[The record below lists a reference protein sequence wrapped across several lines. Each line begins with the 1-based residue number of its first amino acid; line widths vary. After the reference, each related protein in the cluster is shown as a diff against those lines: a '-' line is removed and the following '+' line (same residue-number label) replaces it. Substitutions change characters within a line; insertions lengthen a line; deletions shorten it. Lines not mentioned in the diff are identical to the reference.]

1 MATARMGLPVNHN
14 GAARALRLHDESAPS
29 RCGSCAQP
37 VGAWAT
43 DRLTGLLGRWGWDDQ
58 APAAYR
64 RAQRRWEQV
73 ALLMIDLDR
82 FKKINDEYGHPAGDV
97 VLSDV
102 ADVLKTHTRSSDLVC
117 RYGGDEFLVLLP
129 RTTGGEAAVVAERM
143 LRGIRALQTEITT
156 NDGYGL
162 TLHGQTASIGVASHV
177 PSGEDTLIDLVRDTD
192 GALQRAKRN
201 GRARVQV
208 HDPSAFAAE
217 RKADASA
224 LHHLIALQDLMSSD
238 QLPHVMVAL
247 SDGPKG
253 AEELICALGPRVI
266 MTLERLQDNG
276 FVLRRAGRYELTAAA
291 REWITDVLPAVAA
304 WTTRHHGLVH

>member
-1 MATARMGLPVNHN
+1 MNYGS
-14 GAARALRLHDESAPS
+14 LRLHEESAPS

-58 APAAYR
+58 APALYR

-129 RTTGGEAAVVAERM
+129 RTTAGEAAVVAERM

-156 NDGYGL
+156 NDGYGM
-162 TLHGQTASIGVASHV
+162 TLYGQTASIGVASHV
-177 PSGEDTLIDLVRDTD
+177 PGAEDALIDLVRDTD
-192 GALQRAKRN
+192 AALQRAKRQ

-208 HDPSAFAAE
+208 HDPSASASE
-217 RKADASA
+217 RNPDTSA
-224 LHHLIALQDLMSSD
+224 LHHLLVLQDLMSSD
-238 QLPHVMVAL
+238 QLPHVLVAL
-247 SDGPKG
+247 SDGAK
-253 AEELICALGPRVI
+253 ALEELAPMLGPEVHS
-266 MTLERLQDNG
+266 TLERLQHNG
-276 FVLRRAGRYELTAAA
+276 FVHRRASRYELTAAA
-291 REWITDVLPAVAA
+291 REWLADVLPVVAA
-304 WTTRHHGLVH
+304 WANRHLGHAH

>member
-1 MATARMGLPVNHN
+1 MATARMGLPVNQ
-14 GAARALRLHDESAPS
+14 GSLRLHDESAPS

-102 ADVLKTHTRSSDLVC
+102 ADVLKAHTRSLDLVC

-129 RTTGGEAAVVAERM
+129 RTTGSEAAVVAERM

-177 PSGEDTLIDLVRDTD
+177 PGAEDTLIDLVRDTD
-192 GALQRAKRN
+192 AALQRAKRN
-201 GRARVQV
+201 GRGRVQV
-208 HDPSAFAAE
+208 HDPSGCVAE
-217 RKADASA
+217 RNADASA
-224 LHHLIALQDLMSSD
+224 LHHLMALQDLMSSD
-238 QLPHVMVAL
+238 QSPHVMVAL
-247 SDGPKG
+247 SDGPKA
-253 AEELICALGPRVI
+253 AEELISALGPRVI

-276 FVLRRAGRYELTAAA
+276 FALRRAGRYELTAAA

-304 WTTRHHGLVH
+304 WTNRHQGLVR

>member
-1 MATARMGLPVNHN
+1 MGLPVDH
-14 GAARALRLHDESAPS
+14 GSLRLHDESAPT
-29 RCGSCAQP
+29 RCGACAQP

-58 APAAYR
+58 APAVYR

-102 ADVLKTHTRSSDLVC
+102 ADVLKAHTRSSDLVC

-129 RTTGGEAAVVAERM
+129 RTTAGEAIVVAERM
-143 LRGIRALQTEITT
+143 LRGIRALKTDITT

-162 TLHGQTASIGVASHV
+162 TLYGQTASIGVAAHV
-177 PSGEDTLIDLVRDTD
+177 PGSDDTLIDLVRDTD
-192 GALQRAKRN
+192 AALQRAKRR

-208 HDPSAFAAE
+208 HDPSAFATE
-217 RKADASA
+217 RNTDASA
-224 LHHLIALQDLMSSD
+224 LHHLLALQNLMSSE
-238 QLPHVMVAL
+238 QLPHVLVAL
-247 SDGPKG
+247 SDGAK
-253 AEELICALGPRVI
+253 ALDELVPALGPKVQS
-266 MTLERLQDNG
+266 TLDRLQENG
-276 FVLRRAGRYELTAAA
+276 FVHRRAARYELTAAA
-291 REWITDVLPAVAA
+291 REWIADVLPAVAA
-304 WTTRHHGLVH
+304 WTSRHQSR

>member
-1 MATARMGLPVNHN
+1 VNY
-14 GAARALRLHDESAPS
+14 GSLRLHDESAPS

-58 APAAYR
+58 APALYR

-82 FKKINDEYGHPAGDV
+82 FKKTNDEYGHPAGDV

-102 ADVLKTHTRSSDLVC
+102 ADVLKTHTRSADLVC

-129 RTTGGEAAVVAERM
+129 RTPAGEAAVVAERM

-156 NDGYGL
+156 NDGYGM

-177 PSGEDTLIDLVRDTD
+177 PGGEDVLIDLVRDAD
-192 GALQRAKRN
+192 AALQRAKRS

-208 HDPSAFAAE
+208 HDPSASAPERNLDRGNAAVPV
-217 RKADASA
+217 
-224 LHHLIALQDLMSSD
+224 LHHLLALQDLMSSD
-238 QLPHVMVAL
+238 QLPHVLVAL
-247 SDGPKG
+247 SDGAK
-253 AEELICALGPRVI
+253 ALEELAATLGPNVHS
-266 MTLERLQDNG
+266 TLERLQENG
-276 FVLRRAGRYELTAAA
+276 FVHRRASRYELTAAA

-304 WTTRHHGLVH
+304 WTNRHQGRVH

>member
-1 MATARMGLPVNHN
+1 MGLPVDH
-14 GAARALRLHDESAPS
+14 GSLRLHDESAPT

-58 APAAYR
+58 APATYR

-102 ADVLKTHTRSSDLVC
+102 AAVLTAHTRPTDLVC

-129 RTTGGEAAVVAERM
+129 RTKGGEAAAVAERI

-156 NDGYGL
+156 NDGYHL
-162 TLHGQTASIGVASHV
+162 TLQGQTASIGVAAHV
-177 PSGEDTLIDLVRDTD
+177 PNPEGTLIDLVRDTD
-192 GALQRAKRN
+192 AALQRAKRA

-208 HDPSAFAAE
+208 YDQSTFAAE
-217 RKADASA
+217 RAADSSA
-224 LHHLIALQDLMSSD
+224 LHHLLALQDLMSSD
-238 QLPHVMVAL
+238 QLPQVLVAL
-247 SDGPKG
+247 SDGAKA
-253 AEELICALGPRVI
+253 AEDLVPLLGPRVI

-276 FVLRRAGRYELTAAA
+276 FVLRRAARYELTAAA

-304 WTTRHHGLVH
+304 WTNRHHGLVH

>member
-1 MATARMGLPVNHN
+1 MTTARMGLPVDH
-14 GAARALRLHDESAPS
+14 GSLRLHDESAPS
-29 RCGSCAQP
+29 RCGACAQP

-58 APAAYR
+58 APALYR

-82 FKKINDEYGHPAGDV
+82 FKKINDDYGHPAGDV

-102 ADVLKTHTRSSDLVC
+102 ADVLKAHTRSSDLVC

-129 RTTGGEAAVVAERM
+129 RTTPGEATVVAERM

-156 NDGYGL
+156 NDGYGM
-162 TLHGQTASIGVASHV
+162 TLYGQTASIGVAAHV
-177 PSGEDTLIDLVRDTD
+177 PSSDDALIDLVRDTD
-192 GALQRAKRN
+192 AALQRAKRK

-208 HDPSAFAAE
+208 HDPNAFAAE
-217 RKADASA
+217 RNTDASA
-224 LHHLIALQDLMSSD
+224 LHHLLALQDLMSSD
-238 QLPHVMVAL
+238 QLPHVLCAL
-247 SDGPKG
+247 SDGAK
-253 AEELICALGPRVI
+253 ALDELVSAVGPTVHR
-266 MTLERLQDNG
+266 TLERLQDNG
-276 FVLRRAGRYELTAAA
+276 FVHRRASRYELTTAA

-304 WTTRHHGLVH
+304 WTNRHHAH

>member
-1 MATARMGLPVNHN
+1 MDHGS
-14 GAARALRLHDESAPS
+14 LRLHDESAPS
-29 RCGSCAQP
+29 RCGTCAQP

-58 APAAYR
+58 APALYR

-97 VLSDV
+97 VLGDV
-102 ADVLKTHTRSSDLVC
+102 AGVLKAHTRSSDLVC

-129 RTTGGEAAVVAERM
+129 RTTAGEAAVVAERI

-156 NDGYGL
+156 NDGYGM
-162 TLHGQTASIGVASHV
+162 TLYGQTASIGVASHV
-177 PSGEDTLIDLVRDTD
+177 PGSDDTLIDLVRDTD
-192 GALQRAKRN
+192 AALQRAKRK

-208 HDPSAFAAE
+208 HDASAFAAE
-217 RKADASA
+217 RNPDTSA
-224 LHHLIALQDLMSSD
+224 LHHLIALQDLMSTD
-238 QLPHVMVAL
+238 QLPHVLVAL
-247 SDGPKG
+247 SDGAKVLD
-253 AEELICALGPRVI
+253 ELVSALGPNVHR
-266 MTLERLQDNG
+266 TLDHLQDNG
-276 FVLRRAGRYELTAAA
+276 FVHRRAARYELTAAA

-304 WTTRHHGLVH
+304 WTNRHHTN

>member
-1 MATARMGLPVNHN
+1 MATARMGLPVNH
-14 GAARALRLHDESAPS
+14 GSLRLHDESAPS

-58 APAAYR
+58 APAVYR

-97 VLSDV
+97 VLTDV
-102 ADVLKTHTRSSDLVC
+102 ADVLKAHTRSSDLVC

-143 LRGIRALQTEITT
+143 LRGIRALQTAITT
-156 NDGYGL
+156 NDGYHL

-177 PSGEDTLIDLVRDTD
+177 PGSEDTLIDLVRDTD
-192 GALQRAKRN
+192 AALQRAKRN

-208 HDPSAFAAE
+208 HDPGAFAAE
-217 RKADASA
+217 RKPDTSA
-224 LHHLIALQDLMSSD
+224 LHHLLALQDLMSSE
-238 QLPHVMVAL
+238 QLPQVLVAL
-247 SDGPKG
+247 SDGAK
-253 AEELICALGPRVI
+253 AMEELVAVLGPKVI
-266 MTLERLQDNG
+266 RTLERLQDNG
-276 FVLRRAGRYELTAAA
+276 FVLRRASRYELTAAA

-304 WTTRHHGLVH
+304 WTNRHHGLVR

>member
-1 MATARMGLPVNHN
+1 MATARMGLPVDH
-14 GAARALRLHDESAPS
+14 GSLRLHDESAPS

-37 VGAWAT
+37 VGAWTT

-58 APAAYR
+58 APALYR

-102 ADVLKTHTRSSDLVC
+102 AGVLKTHTRSSDLVC

-129 RTTGGEAAVVAERM
+129 RTTAGEATVVAERM
-143 LRGIRALQTEITT
+143 LRGIRGLQTEITT
-156 NDGYGL
+156 NDGYGM
-162 TLHGQTASIGVASHV
+162 TLYGQTASIGVAAHV
-177 PSGEDTLIDLVRDTD
+177 PVGDDTLIDLVRDTD
-192 GALQRAKRN
+192 AALQRAKRQ

-208 HDPSAFAAE
+208 HDPNACAAE
-217 RKADASA
+217 RNTETSA
-224 LHHLIALQDLMSSD
+224 LQHLLALQDLMSSD
-238 QLPHVMVAL
+238 QLPHVLVAL
-247 SDGPKG
+247 SDGAK
-253 AEELICALGPRVI
+253 ASEELVATLGSTVYS
-266 MTLERLQDNG
+266 TLESLQDKG
-276 FVLRRAGRYELTAAA
+276 FVHRRAARYELTTAA

-304 WTTRHHGLVH
+304 WTNRHHVH

>member
-1 MATARMGLPVNHN
+1 MDHGS
-14 GAARALRLHDESAPS
+14 LRLHDESAPS

-58 APAAYR
+58 APATYR

-73 ALLMIDLDR
+73 ALLVVDLDR

-97 VLSDV
+97 VLTDV
-102 ADVLKTHTRSSDLVC
+102 AEVLKAHTRPTDLVC
-117 RYGGDEFLVLLP
+117 RHGGDEFLVLLP
-129 RTTGGEAAVVAERM
+129 QTTGREAAMVAERI

-156 NDGYGL
+156 NDGYHL

-192 GALQRAKRN
+192 AALQRAKRG
-201 GRARVQV
+201 GRARVHL
-208 HDPSAFAAE
+208 HDPGAYTAE
-217 RKADASA
+217 RTDTSA
-224 LHHLIALQDLMSSD
+224 LHHLLALQDLMSSD
-238 QLPHVMVAL
+238 QLPQVLVSL
-247 SDGPKG
+247 SDGPKA
-253 AEELICALGPRVI
+253 AEDLVQVLGPRVI
-266 MTLERLQDNG
+266 LTLERLQDNG
-276 FVLRRAGRYELTAAA
+276 LVLRRASRYELTAAA

-304 WTTRHHGLVH
+304 WTNRHHGLVH

>member
-1 MATARMGLPVNHN
+1 MATARMGLPVNH
-14 GAARALRLHDESAPS
+14 GSLRLYDESAPA

-73 ALLMIDLDR
+73 ALLMVDLDR

-102 ADVLKTHTRSSDLVC
+102 ADVLKTNTRPSDLVC

-129 RTTGGEAAVVAERM
+129 RTTGSEAAVVAERM
-143 LRGIRALQTEITT
+143 LRGIRALQTEVTT
-156 NDGYGL
+156 NDGYHL
-162 TLHGQTASIGVASHV
+162 TLHGQTASIGVAAHV
-177 PSGEDTLIDLVRDTD
+177 PGTGDTLIDLVRDTD
-192 GALQRAKRN
+192 AALQRAKRT
-201 GRARVQV
+201 GRARVQL
-208 HDPSAFAAE
+208 HAPGAFAAE
-217 RKADASA
+217 RNTEASA
-224 LHHLIALQDLMSSD
+224 LHHLLALQDLMSSE
-238 QLPHVMVAL
+238 QLPQVLVAL
-247 SDGPKG
+247 SDGAK
-253 AEELICALGPRVI
+253 AMEELLPALGPKVI
-266 MTLERLQDNG
+266 STLERLQDNG
-276 FVLRRAGRYELTAAA
+276 FVLRRASRYELTAAA

-304 WTTRHHGLVH
+304 WTNRHHGLVR